1 MSHGPND
8 QATQWLLDQMHDP
21 RVSLRHRIDIAKTLL
36 ELHPH
41 EYNIRWVHGT
51 DEPTIKVII
60 EGMPPG
66 TPPANRHIRSGV
78 NEHDLGPLQPN

>member
-1 MSHGPND
+1 MLMSHGPND

-21 RVSLRHRIDIAKTLL
+21 KVSLRHRVEIAKTLL

-51 DEPTIKVII
+51 DEPTIKVVI
-60 EGMPPG
+60 EGIG
-66 TPPANRHIRSGV
+66 AGNTI
-78 NEHDLGPLQPN
+78 Q

>member
-21 RVSLRHRIDIAKTLL
+21 KVSLRHRIEIAKTLL

-60 EGMPPG
+60 EGI
-66 TPPANRHIRSGV
+66 PAEQPRRAAPDQDHIADNPR
-78 NEHDLGPLQPN
+78 LT